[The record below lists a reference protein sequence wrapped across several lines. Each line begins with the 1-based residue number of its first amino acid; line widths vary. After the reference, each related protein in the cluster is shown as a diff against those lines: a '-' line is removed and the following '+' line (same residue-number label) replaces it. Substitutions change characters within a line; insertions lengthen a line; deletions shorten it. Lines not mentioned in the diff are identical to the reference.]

1 MPKISQLEAA
11 TDITASDLMQ
21 VVDIEDTGMAPSG
34 TNKKITA
41 QLLADDLAGIVSD
54 GGINPAK
61 LSSGALPSGVTATA
75 TGSTTARTLANRFAD
90 TVNVK
95 DFGAIGNGVA
105 NDTAALQA
113 AINFASTN
121 GGGTVF
127 FPFGTYLVSA
137 AIIIKNDII
146 LDLGKSTIRL
156 ASGAN
161 DDVIRTVDFYNLI
174 GTNNYSSSTPN
185 RFVIQNGTIDGNAA
199 NQSPSN
205 PDTCNGL
212 ALYAYGYVLR
222 DVNIKDSRGH
232 GIRREWGQY
241 GEPELGMEGC
251 FENIKIRNSWR
262 HGIWDKGPHDS
273 NNNNVTIINAGLESD
288 DTYDGVRI
296 DSWGNGRWFNLH
308 VWSTSST
315 TNRPRFSLNNNSGRA
330 ELVNCHL
337 EGARRQL
344 RSTGNTYV
352 SSSLIYANF
361 SNNPQIELSGESNII
376 STSEYIANTS
386 YPKATILKLGG
397 DAQFA
402 MSNIDMEIR
411 QKSGGTSSPLID
423 VINSAGN
430 NKINIRVV
438 GHDSANMLN
447 GSFDNFDNV
456 SITQEFPDQY
466 TYLQTPFERMCITSS
481 GDVGIGTRSPS
492 VKLDVR
498 GRIRNNNRIQREHTN
513 ANDWIV
519 HALDQNDSF
528 SSTGGI
534 WFDDSIDAIGLAN
547 ENVGSVV
554 FALNEGGVVIQSNF
568 SERMRITNAGNVG
581 IGTASPSSKLHVN
594 GDLTVSSATTAT
606 SATAGTN
613 GDVPAQ
619 VAGYLVV
626 NINGTARKIPYYA

>member
-1 MPKISQLEAA
+1 
-11 TDITASDLMQ
+11 
-21 VVDIEDTGMAPSG
+21 
-34 TNKKITA
+34 
-41 QLLADDLAGIVSD
+41 
-54 GGINPAK
+54 
-61 LSSGALPSGVTATA
+61 
-75 TGSTTARTLANRFAD
+75 
-90 TVNVK
+90 
-95 DFGAIGNGVA
+95 
-105 NDTAALQA
+105 
-113 AINFASTN
+113 
-121 GGGTVF
+121 
-127 FPFGTYLVSA
+127 
-137 AIIIKNDII
+137 
-146 LDLGKSTIRL
+146 
-156 ASGAN
+156 
-161 DDVIRTVDFYNLI
+161 
-174 GTNNYSSSTPN
+174 
-185 RFVIQNGTIDGNAA
+185 
-199 NQSPSN
+199 
-205 PDTCNGL
+205 
-212 ALYAYGYVLR
+212 
-222 DVNIKDSRGH
+222 
-232 GIRREWGQY
+232 
-241 GEPELGMEGC
+241 
-251 FENIKIRNSWR
+251 
-262 HGIWDKGPHDS
+262 
-273 NNNNVTIINAGLESD
+273 
-288 DTYDGVRI
+288 
-296 DSWGNGRWFNLH
+296 
-308 VWSTSST
+308 
-315 TNRPRFSLNNNSGRA
+315 
-330 ELVNCHL
+330 
-337 EGARRQL
+337 
-344 RSTGNTYV
+344 V

-626 NINGTARKIPYYA
+626 SINGTARKIPYYA